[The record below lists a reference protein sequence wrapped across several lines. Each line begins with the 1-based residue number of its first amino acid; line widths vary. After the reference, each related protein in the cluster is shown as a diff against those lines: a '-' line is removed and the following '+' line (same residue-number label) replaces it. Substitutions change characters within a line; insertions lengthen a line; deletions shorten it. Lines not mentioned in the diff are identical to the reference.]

1 MKWTDID
8 HSFCE
13 AHLLGLPEYYNSISS
28 LFIVFFGIYGL
39 MNLRNDLFIDILYAS
54 LAIVGFGST
63 GYHWYGNIGWALFDE
78 MPIIITIFSGLLY
91 TDNVYYLT
99 YNNKYAKE
107 GSENDLL
114 ITNMNANVN
123 ANTDIVSVNRK
134 WNIAR
139 MYNKK
144 YRIFMYLFGMYVFL
158 ISNVMSNYRLIFP
171 ELFTCVVVYLYYNI
185 YCLIQLLDPI
195 FRSQIAGKAYNSM
208 MIISASGAIWACTE
222 ISCKYVDNYLLLL
235 GHPMWH
241 FFIGHGF
248 YNLIHIIYFIKLHNK
263 DYQLKYNS
271 LYLLRMEQ
279 DEMMQGV

>member
-1 MKWTDID
+1 
-8 HSFCE
+8 
-13 AHLLGLPEYYNSISS
+13 
-28 LFIVFFGIYGL
+28 

-144 YRIFMYLFGMYVFL
+144 YRI
-158 ISNVMSNYRLIFP
+158 
-171 ELFTCVVVYLYYNI
+171 
-185 YCLIQLLDPI
+185 
-195 FRSQIAGKAYNSM
+195 
-208 MIISASGAIWACTE
+208 
-222 ISCKYVDNYLLLL
+222 LLL
-235 GHPMWH
+235 M
-241 FFIGHGF
+241 
-248 YNLIHIIYFIKLHNK
+248 
-263 DYQLKYNS
+263 
-271 LYLLRMEQ
+271 
-279 DEMMQGV
+279 